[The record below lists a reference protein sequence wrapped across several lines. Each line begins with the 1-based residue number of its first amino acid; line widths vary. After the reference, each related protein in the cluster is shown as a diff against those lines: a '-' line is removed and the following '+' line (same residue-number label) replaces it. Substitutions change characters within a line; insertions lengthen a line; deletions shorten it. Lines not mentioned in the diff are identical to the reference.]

1 MTVRPMDKTTEY
13 LLTRGYKFEKRDTNW
28 VDILDEKRGIGI
40 GVDYYNSQTFFNCFV
55 KSDKNKEKNGWE
67 LIAST
72 TKGIN
77 ARSKPVEYVD
87 TKVFIDIV
95 SDINS
100 TAADMLKKFN
110 DYDVK
115 RTLEA
120 LDG

>member
-40 GVDYYNSQTFFNCFV
+40 GVDYYNNETTFNCFV
-55 KSDKNKEKNGWE
+55 KSDKSTVKNGWE

-72 TKGIN
+72 TKGTN

-95 SDINS
+95 SDINN
-100 TAADMLKKFN
+100 TAADMIKKFN
-110 DYDVK
+110 KYDVE
-115 RTLEA
+115 RTLET